1 MNNEVMK
8 ALEEQGKAFE
18 GFKTHYNGEL
28 TRLSNMLK
36 DMEAKGNRPMAPG
49 IVGSADLIEAR
60 KGVDRFLRTGDG
72 ELDRKS
78 LSTVTGGAGYTV
90 PAIMA
95 EQVYTVMKAASPMR
109 QWCNVVN
116 PLSGDYTQPILVG
129 GGAVTHAGEEDARDA
144 NTTPT
149 FTEAKPSLGE
159 AFVNWPCS
167 QRALDDSGYDLA
179 RLIEEEGSRAIAEAQ
194 NGAFVSGNGT
204 DKAKGFLAYTQAAT
218 DDGTRAFGE
227 IQYVPTGVAGGFKT
241 ASATVSPGDDLI
253 TLIYKLKAGHRQGAA
268 FMMNSETLSV
278 VRKWK
283 DYSTGAMLWQPSL
296 MAGQPSLLC
305 GFPVVENEDM
315 PAIGSGTTP
324 IAFGNWKR
332 AYTIVDRTLTLL
344 RDPYT
349 NKPYV
354 NLYMS
359 SYYGGM
365 LVDSEAVKV
374 LKLSAS

>member
-1 MNNEVMK
+1 
-8 ALEEQGKAFE
+8 
-18 GFKTHYNGEL
+18 
-28 TRLSNMLK
+28 
-36 DMEAKGNRPMAPG
+36 MAPG
-49 IVGSADLIEAR
+49 SVGSADVIEAR
-60 KGVDRFLRTGDG
+60 KSVDRFLRTGDG
-72 ELDRKS
+72 ALSEKS
-78 LSTVTGGAGYTV
+78 LSTVSGGAGFSV
-90 PAIMA
+90 PAVLA

-149 FTEAKPSLGE
+149 FAEAKPSMGE
-159 AFVNWPCS
+159 CYINWPVT

-179 RLIEEEGSRAIAEAQ
+179 SLIEEEGSRTIAEAQ

-218 DDGTRAFGE
+218 DDGTRAFGQ

-359 SYYGGM
+359 AYYGGM